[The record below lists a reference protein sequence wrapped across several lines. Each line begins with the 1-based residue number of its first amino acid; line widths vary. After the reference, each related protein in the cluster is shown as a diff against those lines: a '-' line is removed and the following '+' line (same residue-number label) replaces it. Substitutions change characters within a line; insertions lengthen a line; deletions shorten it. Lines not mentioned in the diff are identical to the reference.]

1 MTDFTLRPLT
11 VPERKYTYAQS
22 SQLQGQTGN
31 IGYLRGD
38 FGSSGDQF
46 YTTWFD
52 TRPQWKSDAFKRDLD
67 DVINALRSEEYRL
80 LQRRSQM
87 VRYGRENKES
97 EMQGAYTTEFGF
109 RADTEKYA
117 FVLRCNPTRGDY
129 NFYCLCYVKEWLD
142 KHIAEANRDIRFINS
157 HYEVLFRI
165 PDGESITVTDRN
177 GKPESYLCRYID
189 DYHTEV
195 GCNLFHICEFAE
207 RMEESG
213 CTYAPKEPPLPPMC
227 YSTLP
232 STGEIIKIE
241 RWQKG
246 YTATTFKDGSC
257 EENAAV
263 KDKFNEKLGVSKAQ
277 EQAMVAGSMFGWD
290 KPAAKPKNYDENGK
304 PIKPKNKDYER

>member
-1 MTDFTLRPLT
+1 
-11 VPERKYTYAQS
+11 
-22 SQLQGQTGN
+22 
-31 IGYLRGD
+31 
-38 FGSSGDQF
+38 
-46 YTTWFD
+46 
-52 TRPQWKSDAFKRDLD
+52 
-67 DVINALRSEEYRL
+67 
-80 LQRRSQM
+80 
-87 VRYGRENKES
+87 
-97 EMQGAYTTEFGF
+97 MQGHYTTEFGF

-117 FVLRCNPTRGDY
+117 FLLRCNPTKGDY
-129 NFYCLCYVKEWLD
+129 NFYCSCYVKEWLD

-157 HYEVLFRI
+157 HYKVLFRI

-195 GCNLFHICEFAE
+195 GRNLFHICEFAE

-213 CTYAPKEPPLPPMC
+213 CTYAPKETPLPPMC

-246 YTATTFKDGSC
+246 YTATTFKDGSR